1 MLKLLSQLF
10 LQFFHVGVF
19 SFGGGYATLPF
30 LYDIA
35 DKFHWYSAKQLT
47 DMLAISSITP
57 GPVGVNVATFA
68 GFTTAG
74 ILGSL
79 VATTAIILPS
89 YIIVTIVFKVIDKF
103 RTNRNIKGAI
113 RGLKPA
119 GCALLSAVGIKLLF
133 TSNLHLL
140 GTLILLGFL
149 ILSIKK
155 KQDPLFY
162 LGISAIGPGLYKE
175 IPAMI
180 SSKQSGL
187 SSFMKEVI
195 PGDSN
200 WNTPAVFP
208 SPIIL

>member
-1 MLKLLSQLF
+1 MNLFIQLF

-35 DKFHWYSAKQLT
+35 EKYHWYSAKQLT

-68 GFTTAG
+68 GFATSG

-79 VATTAIILPS
+79 IATTAIILPS
-89 YIIVTIVFKVIDKF
+89 YIIVTIVYKLLDKF
-103 RTNRNIKGAI
+103 KTNRNVKGAI

-119 GCALLSAVGIKLLF
+119 GCALLSAVGVKLLF

-140 GTLILLGFL
+140 GTLILVAFVVASL
-149 ILSIKK
+149 
-155 KQDPLFY
+155 KQKHDPLFY
-162 LGISAIGPGLYKE
+162 LGISAVLGLVIGY
-175 IPAMI
+175 
-180 SSKQSGL
+180 
-187 SSFMKEVI
+187 F
-195 PGDSN
+195 N
-200 WNTPAVFP
+200 WIGV
-208 SPIIL
+208 